1 MSRDIDNAF
10 KAIIASGWANQT
22 DGDVESPMGFFTIID
37 MSTEREQIT
46 DILSDADLDG
56 AMEHI
61 EPSWYITTED
71 SQGFLSYER
80 STEIAAKEWFKQMQK
95 RYFKWSDE

>member
-10 KAIIASGWANQT
+10 KAIISNGWANET
-22 DGDVESPMGFFTIID
+22 DGNVEAPMGFFAIID
-37 MSTEREQIT
+37 LTTEREQIT
-46 DILSDADLDG
+46 EILAEYELDG

-71 SQGFLSYER
+71 TRGFLSYER

-95 RYFKWSDE
+95 RYYKWSEE